1 MIMIKSIR
9 HFVIAFALLITTTY
23 SFAETI
29 FENINPGD
37 SLKSAPENWFNLD
50 PTSDK
55 IRGVGTERAYKEL
68 LKGKKSKK
76 VVVAVIDS
84 GIDIDHEDLEGVIW
98 KNEGEVAGN
107 GKDDDGNGY
116 VDDVNGWNFIGG
128 KDGENVDA
136 DTYELTR
143 EFVRL
148 SQKFKDVDKTSL
160 SKKEKTEYEYYEQV
174 KKDYEESAKSA
185 QEDYNYIVNFY
196 DSFKYAD
203 RLIKAYLN
211 TEELSSEDL
220 NKISSTD
227 ERITQSKSLLEL
239 TIANDL
245 TEEVFNEQLDY
256 LTDQVEFGYNTEFNS
271 REIIGDNY
279 KDKTEKIYGNNDVT
293 GPDATHGTH
302 VAGIIGANRSNDIGI
317 KGIADNVEIMVVR
330 AVPNGDERDKD
341 VANAIRYAVDNGAQ
355 VINMSFGKNY
365 SPYKDIVDEAVK
377 YAESKG
383 VLLVHAAGNDAKNL
397 DENTNFPTK
406 TFKGSKK
413 SAKNWLEIGA
423 LSWGDESNFVGS
435 FSNYG
440 KKSVDIFS
448 PGVDI
453 YSTVPGSKYQA
464 QNGTSMAA
472 PVAAGTAALIMSYY
486 PDLSA
491 ITIKDIILKSSIK
504 YGDLMVNKPN
514 EEGEETKVKFSELS
528 KTGGIVNVYEALK
541 MAESMS
547 IKDKKG

>member
-1 MIMIKSIR
+1 MIKSKR
-9 HFVIAFALLITTTY
+9 HFVIAFTLLITTTF
-23 SFAETI
+23 SFANETI
-29 FENINPGD
+29 PNITDPGD

-50 PTSDK
+50 PTADK

-84 GIDIDHEDLEGVIW
+84 GIDIDHEDLKDVIW
-98 KNEGEVAGN
+98 KNDGEVAGN

-116 VDDVNGWNFIGG
+116 VDDVHGWNFIGG

-143 EFVRL
+143 EYVRL
-148 SQKFKDVDKTSL
+148 NKKYKDVDPASL
-160 SKKEKTEYEYYEQV
+160 SKKEKVEFAYYEKV
-174 KKDYEESAKSA
+174 KKEYEESAKSA

-196 DSFKYAD
+196 ESFKYAD

-211 TEELSSEDL
+211 TEDLKAEDL
-220 NKISSTD
+220 SKINSTD

-239 TIANDL
+239 TIANNL

-256 LTDQVEFGYNTEFNS
+256 LTDQVEFGYNPDFNS

-279 KDKTEKIYGNNDVT
+279 EDKSEKIYGNNDVT

-302 VAGIIGANRSNDIGI
+302 VAGIIAANRNNDIGI
-317 KGIADNVEIMVVR
+317 KGIADNVEIMVIR

-355 VINMSFGKNY
+355 VINMSFGKSY
-365 SPYKDIVDEAVK
+365 SPYKEVVDEAVK

-413 SAKNWLEIGA
+413 AAKNWLEIGA

-491 ITIKDIILKSSIK
+491 VTVKDIILKSSVK
-504 YGDLMVNKPN
+504 FGDLMVNKPN
-514 EEGEETKVKFSELS
+514 EEGEDTKIKFSELS
-528 KTGGIVNVYEALK
+528 STGGIVNVYEALK

-547 IKDKKG
+547 IKNKKR